1 MQPDEY
7 LARLR
12 ALCAR
17 LPECAE
23 KTSWGHPNFT
33 ARGRIFASFGSY
45 GGRPNLGIATTRE
58 EQAFLVE
65 DPHFAIAPYVGS
77 KGWVIAWLDREP
89 EWEMLADLLERAHAR
104 TLAAVPKRRA
114 VAKPR
119 ARPRNTSSRP
129 AGKRKRPA
137 RAPTRPRR
145 KGA

>member
-17 LPECAE
+17 LPESAE

-65 DPHFAIAPYVGS
+65 DPHFSIAPYVGNR
-77 KGWVIAWLDREP
+77 GWVIAWLDKEP
-89 EWEMLADLLERAHAR
+89 EWEMLEDLLERAHAR
-104 TLAAVPKRRA
+104 TLATAPKRRTA
-114 VAKPR
+114 GKARTRPPSTPR
-119 ARPRNTSSRP
+119 KP
-129 AGKRKRPA
+129 AGKGKRPA
-137 RAPTRPRR
+137 KPRR